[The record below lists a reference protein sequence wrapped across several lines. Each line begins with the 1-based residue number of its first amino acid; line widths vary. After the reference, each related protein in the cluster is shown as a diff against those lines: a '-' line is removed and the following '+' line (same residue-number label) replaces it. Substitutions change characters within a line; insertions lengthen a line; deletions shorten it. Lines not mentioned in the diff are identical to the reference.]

1 MTTSSAARALAA
13 KLSGEEAANLL
24 LVAAVRTVIVK
35 LVSEQL
41 AGGQEEFWRLVCE
54 ELPRQMEEQK

>member
-1 MTTSSAARALAA
+1 MTTRSAARALAA
-13 KLSGEEAANLL
+13 RLSDDQCANLL

-41 AGGQEEFWRLVCE
+41 PGGQEEFWRLVCE
-54 ELPRQMEEQK
+54 ELPRQMEEL

>member
-1 MTTSSAARALAA
+1 MTTRSAARALAA
-13 KLSGEEAANLL
+13 RLSDEQCANLL

-41 AGGQEEFWRLVCE
+41 KGGQEEFWQLVCE
-54 ELPRQMEEQK
+54 ELPRQMEEL

>member
-1 MTTSSAARALAA
+1 MTTRSAARALAA
-13 KLSGEEAANLL
+13 RLSDDQCANLL

-54 ELPRQMEEQK
+54 ELPRQMEGER